1 MPGRGTADAVFV
13 LRRLTEKFR
22 AKNKKLFFIFVEL
35 KKAFYRVPIEV
46 ICFALRQKGVPEYL
60 VNGVMSLYKDCK
72 TAASVDG
79 ELSSSFSVKAG
90 VHQRSTFS
98 PLLFIIVM
106 NVRTKG
112 VRDGSLMK
120 FLYADDLVLCG
131 KSLNE
136 VIARYGRWK
145 IAVAE
150 KGLRVNV
157 DKTKDM
163 QFLFGKKSSVSNVDL
178 CGACHERVGC
188 NSAEC
193 TKCRSSS

>member
-1 MPGRGTADAVFV
+1 
-13 LRRLTEKFR
+13 
-22 AKNKKLFFIFVEL
+22 
-35 KKAFYRVPIEV
+35 
-46 ICFALRQKGVPEYL
+46 
-60 VNGVMSLYKDCK
+60 MSLYKNCK

-98 PLLFIIVM
+98 PLLFIIVI

-145 IAVAE
+145 IAV
-150 KGLRVNV
+150 KRV
-157 DKTKDM
+157 
-163 QFLFGKKSSVSNVDL
+163 
-178 CGACHERVGC
+178 CG
-188 NSAEC
+188 
-193 TKCRSSS
+193 